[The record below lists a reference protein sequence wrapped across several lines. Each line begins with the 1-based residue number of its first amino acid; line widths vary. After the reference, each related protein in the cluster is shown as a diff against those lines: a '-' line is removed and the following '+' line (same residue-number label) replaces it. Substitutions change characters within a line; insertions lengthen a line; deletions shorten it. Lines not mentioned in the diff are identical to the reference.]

1 MIEYRRKKG
10 LEVEE
15 QKLGELEQIEQ
26 EVTERKREFE
36 KEKRKEFF
44 IEAKYKQVM
53 NIEKRKVAQKLR
65 EIKANEP
72 VDQTALA

>member
-15 QKLGELEQIEQ
+15 QKLGELEQIEH
-26 EVTERKREFE
+26 EVTERKRDFE
-36 KEKRKEFF
+36 NDKRKEFF
-44 IEAKYKQVM
+44 IETKYKQVM

-72 VDQTALA
+72 VDQVALA

>member
-15 QKLGELEQIEQ
+15 QKLGELEQIEH
-26 EVTERKREFE
+26 EVTERKRDFE

-44 IEAKYKQVM
+44 IETKYKQVM

-65 EIKANEP
+65 
-72 VDQTALA
+72 